1 MKVNPVPTA
10 ARVGTTGAAHSHAG
24 AAGALGCAAGQG
36 VRISSALFRAVPR
49 DGRPVNLSPSTSI
62 AVPAAASK

>member
-1 MKVNPVPTA
+1 MKVNPLPTT

-36 VRISSALFRAVPR
+36 VRISS
-49 DGRPVNLSPSTSI
+49 GRPCRSRLAIGT
-62 AVPAAASK
+62 